1 MAKKIFGESPID
13 PKRARGLESLLGE
26 TGNTPDGQGENTST
40 PSSKTKRKGQGQNK
54 KTKEQRT
61 SKIKILDTSIIEGQ
75 GWEDEK
81 LSIIGVKIPGPL
93 YDKLRLIKLIEHQT
107 ITSLIQTSIAHLVRE
122 YEDSNGEL
130 VWPSFLKREDNDDD

>member
-26 TGNTPDGQGENTST
+26 TDDTSGEQEKNTST
-40 PSSKTKRKGQGQNK
+40 SEKKHTKKMKEHK
-54 KTKEQRT
+54 KP
-61 SKIKILDTSIIEGQ
+61 KIKILDTSIIEGQ

-107 ITSLIQTSIAHLVRE
+107 ITSLNQTSIAHLVRE

-130 VWPSFLKREDNDDD
+130 VWPPFLKREENDDD

>member
-1 MAKKIFGESPID
+1 MKEHKKP
-13 PKRARGLESLLGE
+13 
-26 TGNTPDGQGENTST
+26 
-40 PSSKTKRKGQGQNK
+40 
-54 KTKEQRT
+54 
-61 SKIKILDTSIIEGQ
+61 KIKILDTSIIEGQ

-130 VWPSFLKREDNDDD
+130 VWPSFLKREENDDD

>member
-26 TGNTPDGQGENTST
+26 TDDTSGEQEKNTST
-40 PSSKTKRKGQGQNK
+40 SEKKYTKKMKEHK
-54 KTKEQRT
+54 KP
-61 SKIKILDTSIIEGQ
+61 KIKILDTSIIEGQ

-130 VWPSFLKREDNDDD
+130 VWPSFLKREENDDD